1 MQGCS
6 RAMLSQPGHS
16 WTGKGA
22 AEGGCPCT
30 ALSAQPAWLCSW
42 QQGEGGSSICS
53 PDCCRGGG
61 GKELNQ
67 KRSKMRQG
75 VCVKP
80 ALSLWSRWAGAQAG
94 SEVAESH
101 LGKISVPA
109 VPQQAA
115 SQGSSA
121 QPRTC
126 IAELFVE
133 PILQV
138 QLRGPGFYGF
148 LGREKGDQLSRK
160 QDVQGVW
167 VSDTSFT
174 CWQQLD

>member
-6 RAMLSQPGHS
+6 RAMLSQQAIAGQ
-16 WTGKGA
+16 GKGLQRGDVPALPSLHSQPGSALGSRRREA
-22 AEGGCPCT
+22 AP
-30 ALSAQPAWLCSW
+30 SASLTLLQGWWGERTKPKEIKDGTRCLCKTS
-42 QQGEGGSSICS
+42 
-53 PDCCRGGG
+53 
-61 GKELNQ
+61 
-67 KRSKMRQG
+67 
-75 VCVKP
+75 
-80 ALSLWSRWAGAQAG
+80 LSLWSRWAGAQAG

-109 VPQQAA
+109 VPRQAA
-115 SQGSSA
+115 PQGSSA

-138 QLRGPGFYGF
+138 QLGGPGFYGF
-148 LGREKGDQLSRK
+148 LGREKGDQLNRK
-160 QDVQGVW
+160 FRGLGA
-167 VSDTSFT
+167 DTSLT

>member
-1 MQGCS
+1 
-6 RAMLSQPGHS
+6 
-16 WTGKGA
+16 
-22 AEGGCPCT
+22 
-30 ALSAQPAWLCSW
+30 
-42 QQGEGGSSICS
+42 
-53 PDCCRGGG
+53 
-61 GKELNQ
+61 
-67 KRSKMRQG
+67 MRQG

-115 SQGSSA
+115 PQGSSA